1 MSYSPVRHSLYFY
14 NAFDLHVLGTP
25 PAFILSQDQ
34 TLHCFLISS
43 SFDSFFYLFSLAFA
57 CFSSLYWRFVLFS
70 FQCPLFSP
78 FLDCLFI
85 LSPFFYF
92 CNYFFIFFLLFSSLP
107 FFYPFLFLFFFSLF
121 TSLLFLFFTYFYFFL
136 SISFMVD
143 LFSCKFFHSKNEPL
157 LFECPN
163 NRALSK
169 RIASFLIVLTHY

>member
-1 MSYSPVRHSLYFY
+1 MFYSPVRHSLYFY

-92 CNYFFIFFLLFSSLP
+92 CNYFFIFFYFFSSLA
-107 FFYPFLFLFFFSLF
+107 FFYTFLFLFFFSLF
-121 TSLLFLFFTYFYFFL
+121 TSLLFLFSLTSTPYLLIF

-143 LFSCKFFHSKNEPL
+143 LFNFCFLFSPFHYFFNA
-157 LFECPN
+157 LF
-163 NRALSK
+163 L
-169 RIASFLIVLTHY
+169 

>member
-92 CNYFFIFFLLFSSLP
+92 CNYFFIFFLLFSSFAS
-107 FFYPFLFLFFFSLF
+107 FFAHFFLFSPLFI
-121 TSLLFLFFTYFYFFL
+121 LFFTILLVFIPRPFITLLLIPLL
-136 SISFMVD
+136 SIF
-143 LFSCKFFHSKNEPL
+143 
-157 LFECPN
+157 
-163 NRALSK
+163 
-169 RIASFLIVLTHY
+169 ILISLKPF

>member
-1 MSYSPVRHSLYFY
+1 MFYSPVRHSLYFY

-92 CNYFFIFFLLFSSLP
+92 CNYFFIFFLLFFFSGLFLHFP
-107 FFYPFLFLFFFSLF
+107 FPFLFFSFRIF
-121 TSLLFLFFTYFYFFL
+121 TIPFFTYFY
-136 SISFMVD
+136 S
-143 LFSCKFFHSKNEPL
+143 LFTY
-157 LFECPN
+157 LFYFVYGWF
-163 NRALSK
+163 
-169 RIASFLIVLTHY
+169 I

>member
-92 CNYFFIFFLLFSSLP
+92 CNYFFIFFLLFSSLS
-107 FFYPFLFLFFFSLF
+107 FFYPFLFLFFF
-121 TSLLFLFFTYFYFFL
+121 
-136 SISFMVD
+136 
-143 LFSCKFFHSKNEPL
+143 LFSHLYYSFFSLTSTSSYLFRYFIYFIYL
-157 LFECPN
+157 LISPI
-163 NRALSK
+163 RLV
-169 RIASFLIVLTHY
+169 SFN

>member
-92 CNYFFIFFLLFSSLP
+92 CNYFFIFFYFFLLCP

-143 LFSCKFFHSKNEPL
+143 LFKFCFFSPFHYFFNA
-157 LFECPN
+157 LF
-163 NRALSK
+163 L
-169 RIASFLIVLTHY
+169 

>member
-1 MSYSPVRHSLYFY
+1 MFYSPVRHSLYFY

-92 CNYFFIFFLLFSSLP
+92 CNYFFIFFLLFSS
-107 FFYPFLFLFFFSLF
+107 FSSFFSSPLSS
-121 TSLLFLFFTYFYFFL
+121 TS
-136 SISFMVD
+136 
-143 LFSCKFFHSKNEPL
+143 
-157 LFECPN
+157 
-163 NRALSK
+163 
-169 RIASFLIVLTHY
+169 SFLLLDILSFYIDSIPFSIKLLKLKCFYTIL

>member
-92 CNYFFIFFLLFSSLP
+92 CNYFFIFFLLFSS
-107 FFYPFLFLFFFSLF
+107 FVSFFSSPPSS
-121 TSLLFLFFTYFYFFL
+121 TS
-136 SISFMVD
+136 
-143 LFSCKFFHSKNEPL
+143 
-157 LFECPN
+157 
-163 NRALSK
+163 
-169 RIASFLIVLTHY
+169 SFLLLDTLSFYINSIPFSIKLLKLKWFYTIL

>member
-92 CNYFFIFFLLFSSLP
+92 CNYFFIFFLLFSSFAS
-107 FFYPFLFLFFFSLF
+107 FFAHFFLFSPLFI
-121 TSLLFLFFTYFYFFL
+121 LFLTILSVFIPRPFITLLLIPLL
-136 SISFMVD
+136 SIFILIS
-143 LFSCKFFHSKNEPL
+143 LKPFH
-157 LFECPN
+157 
-163 NRALSK
+163 
-169 RIASFLIVLTHY
+169 